1 MARGGSLVESRSDLE
16 RYSAGRR
23 CVYGCLIIGR
33 AKRNYF
39 IDRGE
44 NIGKTKVIK
53 VRLLARY

>member
-33 AKRNYF
+33 VKRATILSTAEKILAKR
-39 IDRGE
+39 
-44 NIGKTKVIK
+44 K
-53 VRLLARY
+53 